1 MIDNVH
7 NNQITQA
14 MGRNIL
20 PHTDAT
26 NKPAADRTDGSSTG
40 SVLPVGT
47 HATLQANF
55 ADLINQAIQAS
66 ETEMDAVRRARAL
79 LESGQLTSLENIRS
93 AAENIVTFG
102 I

>member
-1 MIDNVH
+1 MINNIQ

-14 MGRNIL
+14 MGRNTL
-20 PHTDAT
+20 PHADVTS
-26 NKPAADRTDGSSTG
+26 KPAAERSD
-40 SVLPVGT
+40 
-47 HATLQANF
+47 ATLQADF

-66 ETEMDAVRRARAL
+66 QTETDAVRRARAL

>member
-1 MIDNVH
+1 MIDNIH
-7 NNQITQA
+7 NNEITQA
-14 MGRNIL
+14 MGRNAL
-20 PHTDAT
+20 PRSDAANRPT
-26 NKPAADRTDGSSTG
+26 VDGSD
-40 SVLPVGT
+40 
-47 HATLQANF
+47 ATLQADF

-66 ETEMDAVRRARAL
+66 ETETDAVQRARAL

>member
-1 MIDNVH
+1 MIDNIR
-7 NNQITQA
+7 NNEITQA
-14 MGRNIL
+14 MGRNAL
-20 PHTDAT
+20 PHTDAA
-26 NKPAADRTDGSSTG
+26 NRPAVDRSD
-40 SVLPVGT
+40 
-47 HATLQANF
+47 ATLQADF

-66 ETEMDAVRRARAL
+66 ETETDAVQKARAL

>member
-7 NNQITQA
+7 NSQITQA
-14 MGRNIL
+14 MGRGSPTQDSALGAPRSIV

-26 NKPAADRTDGSSTG
+26 NKTAADRLD
-40 SVLPVGT
+40 
-47 HATLQANF
+47 ATLQADF

-66 ETEMDAVRRARAL
+66 ETERDAVQRARAL
-79 LESGQLTSLENIRS
+79 LESGQLTSLENVRS
-93 AAENIVTFG
+93 AAENIIRFG

>member
-1 MIDNVH
+1 MIDNIH

-14 MGRNIL
+14 MGRNVL
-20 PHTDAT
+20 PHADAT
-26 NKPAADRTDGSSTG
+26 NRPAADRSD
-40 SVLPVGT
+40 
-47 HATLQANF
+47 ATLQANF
-55 ADLINQAIQAS
+55 VDLINQAIQAS
-66 ETEMDAVRRARAL
+66 ETETDAVRRARAL

>member
-14 MGRNIL
+14 MGRNAL
-20 PHTDAT
+20 PHADVT
-26 NKPAADRTDGSSTG
+26 NKPAADRSDGSPTG
-40 SVLPVGT
+40 DVLPVGT
-47 HATLQANF
+47 PATLQADF
-55 ADLINQAIQAS
+55 VDLINQAVQAS
-66 ETEMDAVRRARAL
+66 ETETEAVQRARTL

-93 AAENIVTFG
+93 AAENILTFG

>member
-7 NNQITQA
+7 NNQIAQA
-14 MGRNIL
+14 MGRNVL

-26 NKPAADRTDGSSTG
+26 NKPAADRSD
-40 SVLPVGT
+40 
-47 HATLQANF
+47 ATLQADF

-66 ETEMDAVRRARAL
+66 ETETDAVRRARAL

>member
-1 MIDNVH
+1 MINNVH
-7 NNQITQA
+7 NNQIAQA
-14 MGRNIL
+14 MGRNAL
-20 PHTDAT
+20 PHADAT
-26 NKPAADRTDGSSTG
+26 NKPAADRSD
-40 SVLPVGT
+40 
-47 HATLQANF
+47 ATLQVNF
-55 ADLINQAIQAS
+55 ADVINQAIQTS

>member
-7 NNQITQA
+7 NSQITQA
-14 MGRNIL
+14 MGRSTV

-26 NKPAADRTDGSSTG
+26 SKTAADRLD
-40 SVLPVGT
+40 
-47 HATLQANF
+47 ATLQADF

-66 ETEMDAVRRARAL
+66 ETETDAVQRARAL
-79 LESGQLTSLENIRS
+79 LQSGQLTSVENIRS
-93 AAENIVTFG
+93 AAENIITFG

>member
-14 MGRNIL
+14 MGRNTL
-20 PHTDAT
+20 PHTDVA
-26 NKPAADRTDGSSTG
+26 NKPAADSSD
-40 SVLPVGT
+40 
-47 HATLQANF
+47 ATLQADF
-55 ADLINQAIQAS
+55 ADLINRAIQAS
-66 ETEMDAVRRARAL
+66 ETETDAVRRARAL

-93 AAENIVTFG
+93 AAENIVGLG